1 MAKTKPNFSF
11 GEMKQIEISI
21 MPFSGETYSRDDTQ
35 HSFPARL
42 RLILFDRRIGRFWTF
57 R

>member
-42 RLILFDRRIGRFWTF
+42 R
-57 R
+57 